1 MSAITDIKEQISDLT
16 TFKHISAAFTEAAA
30 VKLKNIREAFQR
42 NDRFYEEINHIY
54 HLVEMNAKKMNLD
67 YKKGQTPQ
75 KTKRM
80 FVALTSNQR
89 FYGSLNLEIM
99 KIFIRDSRGAEND
112 RIIIGATGESY
123 LLSTDTR
130 LEYKRLPLKS
140 DLPNETEMAQFLKMT
155 ENYDQVRIFYGKF
168 VSFLKQEVGIT
179 DITRK
184 IALEE
189 KKKAEL
195 EDEIHLLFEPEI
207 DKMIKFFDTQVRQTL
222 FKRVILETEL
232 ARTAARLLAMSQAE
246 ERTDTEIRQKKT
258 ILRKVSRSFTNAQ
271 LLETFS
277 GIKRWKH

>member
-99 KIFIRDSRGAEND
+99 KIFIRDS
-112 RIIIGATGESY
+112 
-123 LLSTDTR
+123 R